1 MDALPLCAWLARR
14 ALAISAG
21 SLKNW
26 VAILSYKRVK
36 NHPLTVRRYRHAAN
50 SGFCS
55 IAITGRFRYLSRS
68 TFIGCGLWSYGHR
81 VGRSGIRCEY
91 IPVRSTKSSLILT
104 IPDRPTRWPQP
115 DTFSDLDTQF
125 ARRMLTK
132 WRNLLIY
139 PISFSL
145 CFIGTQPLP
154 VPAGLPPLPSTSTLS
169 SSRKTSRFS

>member
-26 VAILSYKRVK
+26 AAILSYKRVK
-36 NHPLTVRRYRHAAN
+36 NHPLYRPQIPAY
-50 SGFCS
+50 GQL
-55 IAITGRFRYLSRS
+55 RFLLNCYHWCVSLPYRINNTSSDQGWR
-68 TFIGCGLWSYGHR
+68 GWP
-81 VGRSGIRCEY
+81 SGIVKIRDDFAERTWTYSQRIPEGQPRRPSHQYSNSRTCY
-91 IPVRSTKSSLILT
+91 IKRFTPV
-104 IPDRPTRWPQP
+104 WP
-115 DTFSDLDTQF
+115 
-125 ARRMLTK
+125 
-132 WRNLLIY
+132 NLLIY